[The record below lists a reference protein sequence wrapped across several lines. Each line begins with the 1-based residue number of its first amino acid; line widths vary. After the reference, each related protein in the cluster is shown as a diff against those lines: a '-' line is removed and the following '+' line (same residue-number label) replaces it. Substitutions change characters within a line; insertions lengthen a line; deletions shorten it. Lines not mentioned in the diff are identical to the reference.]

1 MAPDPATPPP
11 PGLRSRRRSLAAVP
25 GTTAG
30 LVAVGAAGMC
40 AFLNLYASQ
49 PLLPLLERV
58 FGVGK
63 AQAAWT
69 VSAPTIAVALCSPF
83 VGTLADRVGHR
94 RIMVISLFALAVPT
108 ALAATSQSIGQLI
121 AWRFL
126 QGLIVP
132 GVYAVSL
139 AYVGEAW
146 AGGGVGRAMAAL
158 ITGNVLG
165 GFSGRFLSGI
175 AADLAGWR
183 SAFLLLGA
191 CTAAGAVAS
200 ARWLPREKVRAR
212 RATDPLHAL
221 QALATRLDGRLA
233 ATYVVGF
240 NVLFTQVALFTY
252 ATFHL
257 VAPPYGLSVSALSSL
272 FVVYLVGAVVTPFA
286 GRWIDRAGSLA
297 TIAAAVTAAIAGA
310 LLTLAPPL
318 WAVVAGLAVCC
329 TAVFVS
335 QSASTSFL
343 QAAAADDVR
352 ATASGVYVSCY
363 YLGGSVGG
371 VLPALAWH
379 VAGWTGVVALV
390 ATVQVTT
397 LALALRFWRARPRS
411 PGAVAGIPA
420 A

>member
-1 MAPDPATPPP
+1 MDPDHTLPPRPPETP
-11 PGLRSRRRSLAAVP
+11 RRRSRAAEP
-25 GTTAG
+25 GTTAA
-30 LVAVGAAGMC
+30 LVALGAAGMC
-40 AFLNLYASQ
+40 TFLNLYASQ
-49 PLLPLLERV
+49 PLLPLFERV
-58 FGVGK
+58 FGVSK
-63 AQAAWT
+63 ALAAWT

-83 VGTLADRVGHR
+83 VGTLADRVGR
-94 RIMVISLFALAVPT
+94 RRLMVASLFALAVPT
-108 ALAATSQSIGQLI
+108 ALAATAQGIGQLI

-139 AYVGEAW
+139 AYIGEAW
-146 AGGGVGRAMAAL
+146 AAGGVGRAMAAL

-175 AADLAGWR
+175 AADLTGWR

-191 CTAAGAVAS
+191 LTAAGAVAC
-200 ARWLPREKVRAR
+200 AQWLPYEKVQAR
-212 RATDPLHAL
+212 RATDPFHAL
-221 QALATRLDGRLA
+221 QALATRMNGPLA
-233 ATYVVGF
+233 ATFVVGF

-252 ATFHL
+252 VTFHL

-272 FVVYLVGAVVTPFA
+272 FVVYLVGAVITPFA
-286 GRWIDRAGSLA
+286 GRWIDRAGSRA
-297 TIAAAVTAAIAGA
+297 TIAAAVTAAMAGA

-343 QAAAADDVR
+343 QSATADDVR

-363 YLGGSVGG
+363 YVGGSVGG
-371 VLPALAWH
+371 VLPVLAWH
-379 VAGWTGVVALV
+379 VAGWPGVVVLV
-390 ATVQVTT
+390 AAVQVVT
-397 LALALRFWRARPRS
+397 LALALRFWRPRPRI